1 VVLLLFVHFLYS
13 VVSWGEKTRK
23 CFTMTAF
30 GVQTVS
36 NLRICVHMTWISC
49 EQDDE
54 RIILIHSGTSCSWG
68 KLNDQTA
75 SSERNKFERSTWKF
89 IFKRK
94 RFPLNFVSSFD
105 VMKACTT
112 TLAQHKSSKTP
123 SARANDLLEGA
134 TRKNLSRNPEKKSNF
149 LNTIFLE

>member
-1 VVLLLFVHFLYS
+1 M
-13 VVSWGEKTRK
+13 SWGEKQKKNRK
-23 CFTMTAF
+23 MFHYD
-30 GVQTVS
+30 GVCRS
-36 NLRICVHMTWISC
+36 NSIKPENLRTHDVNFMWTRRRENNSHSFGHQLLLGKIEWSNS
-49 EQDDE
+49 
-54 RIILIHSGTSCSWG
+54 IIRTKQIWALDLKIYL
-68 KLNDQTA
+68 K
-75 SSERNKFERSTWKF
+75 K
-89 IFKRK
+89 K
-94 RFPLNFVSSFD
+94 RFPLNFVFSFD